1 MIRQSSL
8 MVSIVVVMVLVA
20 SAVGYSSA
28 KADDANAWTTA
39 TTNLRSGPG
48 RAFGVVETL
57 DPSTPLV
64 VEGRNTDSSWLL
76 VHVQTGTGRGWA
88 ATFYLK
94 LALGFRVRNVQ
105 ISQEEVAGAAP
116 VSAAD
121 STTAAS
127 IKPSADGTGA
137 DDSVI
142 PAYTLPV
149 PPLPRGIPT
158 GAINAPVMPEITPRI
173 RSLMRAVLYKGK
185 QMGNDPHVFSLVG
198 DCHTDHAAFFRQ
210 FGTGKYDL
218 GQYGNL
224 QEVISYF
231 SVQAGSEGPNSFI
244 ASQQAAHSAFN
255 AAAVLDWQTSD
266 PAVCKANESPLRCEY
281 RLKKPGLA
289 IIMFGVVDVEVMTA
303 EQFNLYMRYIVKDT
317 LDRGIIPVLSTEGE
331 NTSNPVKARQFNQI
345 TVALAHEKSL
355 PLINLEAAL
364 EGLPNHG
371 MDPDGIHLTRPANV
385 ELTGFLNADTLK
397 YGYTMRNLIT
407 LQALDVIIHQLLS

>member
-1 MIRQSSL
+1 LQS
-8 MVSIVVVMVLVA
+8 
-20 SAVGYSSA
+20 
-28 KADDANAWTTA
+28 
-39 TTNLRSGPG
+39 
-48 RAFGVVETL
+48 
-57 DPSTPLV
+57 
-64 VEGRNTDSSWLL
+64 
-76 VHVQTGTGRGWA
+76 GTGRGWA
-88 ATFYLK
+88 ATYYLK
-94 LALGFRVRNVQ
+94 LAVGFRVRSVQ
-105 ISQEEVAGAAP
+105 VSQEEVSQNGVP

-121 STTAAS
+121 TTAPR

-137 DDSVI
+137 DDSLV

-158 GAINAPVMPEITPRI
+158 GAINAPIMPEITPRI
-173 RSLMRAVLYKGK
+173 RSAMRAVLAQGK
-185 QMGNDPHVFSLVG
+185 ALGNNLRVFSEVG
-198 DCHTDHAAFFRQ
+198 DCHTDHPAFFKQ

-255 AAAVLDWQTSD
+255 AGAVLDWQTSD
-266 PAVCKANESPLRCEY
+266 PAVCLANESPLRCEY

-289 IIMFGVVDVEVMTA
+289 IIMFGVVDVEVRTA
-303 EQFNLYMRYIVKDT
+303 EQFNLFMRYIVKDT

-331 NTSNPVKARQFNQI
+331 NTANPAKARQFNQI
-345 TVALAHEKSL
+345 VVALAHEKSL
-355 PLINLEAAL
+355 PLINLAAAL
-364 EGLPNHG
+364 ESLPNHG
-371 MDPDGIHLTRPANV
+371 MDADGIHLTRPADV
-385 ELTGFLNADTLK
+385 AQTGYFTPDNLK